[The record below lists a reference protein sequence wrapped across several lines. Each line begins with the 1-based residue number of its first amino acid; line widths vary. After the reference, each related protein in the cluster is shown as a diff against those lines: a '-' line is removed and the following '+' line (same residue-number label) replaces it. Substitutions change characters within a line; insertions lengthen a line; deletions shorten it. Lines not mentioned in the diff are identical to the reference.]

1 MIVLVIV
8 IVTLTNVY
16 HLHYD
21 MFQGGWRPSLST
33 SPFSPQ
39 SRTFGVSA
47 FSCGRLSPLVSQAEC
62 NHTEDDD
69 DDYADDGD
77 HSEDDDGDDDTDDA
91 DCQGQRRT
99 PVWEPERLCGE

>member
-16 HLHYD
+16 HRDND

-47 FSCGRLSPLVSQAEC
+47 FSCGRLSHLVSQAEC
-62 NHTEDDD
+62 NHTDY
-69 DDYADDGD
+69 DDYADD
-77 HSEDDDGDDDTDDA
+77 DDDDDDDTDDD

>member
-47 FSCGRLSPLVSQAEC
+47 FSCGRLSPLVSQAD
-62 NHTEDDD
+62 HTAD
-69 DDYADDGD
+69 DDYADGD
-77 HSEDDDGDDDTDDA
+77 NHSDNDDDDDTDDA

-99 PVWEPERLCGE
+99 PVWEPER